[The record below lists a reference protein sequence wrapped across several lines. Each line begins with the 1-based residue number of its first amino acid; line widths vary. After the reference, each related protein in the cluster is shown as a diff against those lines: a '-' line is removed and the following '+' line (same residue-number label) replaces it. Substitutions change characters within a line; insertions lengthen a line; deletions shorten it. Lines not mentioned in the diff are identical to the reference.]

1 MFKREVLVGLLFWL
15 CQGLAF
21 AAAPHPQ
28 QSKQPAV
35 NPLVGIMGQAGVVHC
50 QERVQQ
56 VADFL
61 AGSGSSSGAML
72 LLPPDHLN
80 DHMVSSALE
89 VFDGSVLFY
98 SNMDFA
104 PLVAYG
110 CDAIFETVI
119 YWPNNCEAVAKI
131 QYKQAK
137 VTGKMRQYITVLTAG
152 SNLQI
157 FLMPAGNGCVAIK
170 KQAVFDNF

>member
-1 MFKREVLVGLLFWL
+1 MFNRELWVGLMLWL

-21 AAAPHPQ
+21 AAPEQ
-28 QSKQPAV
+28 TKQPAL
-35 NPLVGIMGQAGVVHC
+35 NPLANAMGQAGVVHC
-50 QERVQQ
+50 QGRVQQ

-61 AGSGSSSGAML
+61 ASSNSNSGAML

-80 DHMVSSALE
+80 DHMVSAALE

-119 YWPNNCEAVAKI
+119 YWPNSCEVVAKT
-131 QYKQAK
+131 QFKQAK
-137 VTGKMRQYITVLTAG
+137 NTGKMRQHISVLTAG

-170 KQAVFDNF
+170 KQAVFDRF